1 MTFSRHYAKARK
13 AVLKQRQQQEPQTS
27 PPSRQAE
34 RITVPETVSFK
45 ERAINM
51 GRWLIR
57 CLIALLCVAAL
68 GLAWYER
75 AELTIPITHIN
86 VQGQTQRIDPRALQ
100 QMLASV
106 TAKSMLANLRPLLQ
120 QLQSL
125 PWVQSVDIKRQW
137 PNTLV
142 ITLHEMTPIARFNDS
157 WVLTQDGHVLVPPS
171 HMGLAQLPWLMGPAD
186 QVATVWQA
194 YQAMSA
200 VLNPLGLSI
209 WQLHLS
215 PRFSYDI
222 VLNNGM
228 TLYLGSSQVMQ
239 RLQLFTRV
247 YAQHLADK
255 ANQIDHVDL
264 RYASSMAIGWKAAAP
279 SAATSV
285 PHA

>member
-13 AVLKQRQQQEPQTS
+13 AALKQQQQQESQT
-27 PPSRQAE
+27 PPPGRQAE
-34 RITVPETVSFK
+34 RITVPAVVSFK
-45 ERAINM
+45 ERTIAM
-51 GRWLIR
+51 VRWLVR
-57 CLIALLCVAAL
+57 CLIVLLCVAVL

-86 VQGQTQRIDPRALQ
+86 VQGQTQRIDPRVLQ
-100 QMLASV
+100 QVLASV
-106 TAKSMLANLRPLLQ
+106 TAKSMLTNLRPLLR
-120 QLQSL
+120 QLQNL

-137 PNTLV
+137 PSTLV
-142 ITLHEMTPIARFNDS
+142 ITLVEMTPIARFNDS
-157 WVLTQDGHVLVPPS
+157 WVLTQDGHVLAPPS
-171 HMGLAQLPWLMGPAD
+171 SMGLAQLPWLMGPAD
-186 QVATVWQA
+186 QVDTVWQA

-209 WQLHLS
+209 WQLRLS

-222 VLNNGM
+222 VLNNGLI
-228 TLYLGSSQVMQ
+228 LYLGSSQVMQ

-255 ANQIDHVDL
+255 ANQIDHIDL
-264 RYASSMAIGWKAAAP
+264 RYASSMAIGWKGGAP
-279 SAATSV
+279 STAMSV